1 MPLDA
6 DAVHGA
12 VVRALRESGRT
23 TQDDEPLSE
32 RAIQGLAYHL
42 SEWLSE
48 LEAFHAFAS
57 EPDATTGA
65 EVLAL
70 LERLLDQVPTHLRE
84 AQRVWTS

>member
-12 VVRALRESGRT
+12 IVRALRESGRT
-23 TQDDEPLSE
+23 TQDDEPLSQ

-48 LEAFHAFAS
+48 LESFHAFAQ
-57 EPDATTGA
+57 EPESKSDQ
-65 EVLAL
+65 EVLEL